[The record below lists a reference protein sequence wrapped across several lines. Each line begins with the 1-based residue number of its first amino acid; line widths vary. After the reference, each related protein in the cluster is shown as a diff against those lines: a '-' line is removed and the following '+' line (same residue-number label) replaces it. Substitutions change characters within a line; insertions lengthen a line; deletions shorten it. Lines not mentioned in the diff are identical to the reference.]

1 MPLTPLDIEQKT
13 FRVALRGY
21 AEDEVDAF
29 LDEIVASIR
38 EYEQRLNEAMERI
51 RVLEEQ
57 LEVNQESEERLKKT
71 LMIAQRTADD
81 VIRDARAEAQQ
92 IIADARY
99 QAAELEAERVR
110 VRGDLEADIA
120 TYRGAQQDLK
130 GAVKTALERIFGQL
144 EELDEEVQELVPAD
158 LGVDETEEAEVAG
171 GDEGEDEAADET
183 PYGSEIVEDLTGE
196 ESEDLTGVSDSG
208 VHEAPGEAYLG
219 GAERRPWERYD

>member
-38 EYEQRLNEAMERI
+38 EYDQRLNEAMERI

-110 VRGDLEADIA
+110 ARGDLEADIA

-130 GAVKTALERIFGQL
+130 SVVKTALERIFGQL
-144 EELDEEVQELVPAD
+144 EELDEEVKEVLPAD
-158 LGVDETEEAEVAG
+158 LGVDEAEEAEMAG
-171 GDEGEDEAADET
+171 GEEGEGEASDEP

-196 ESEDLTGVSDSG
+196 DSEDLGAVSDSG
-208 VHEAPGEAYLG
+208 MHEASGEAYLG